1 MTTLTDVAKRANVS
15 KMTVSRVINHPE
27 QVRDELKQSVFT
39 AMHELNYRPNVAAK
53 ALVNNRTQI
62 IKLFILEDMDTT
74 EPYYMNLLAGIS
86 KELGKEQYSLQLV
99 TNHSFDIG
107 GCDGYIVTGMR
118 HTDFE
123 WVQRLTRPVVLF
135 GENRLE
141 LYYCDT
147 NNTLGT
153 QMATEYALKQGYTNI
168 EFIGINVKEPFE
180 YSREAGYLMSMQNHQ
195 LPTTIHRF
203 SNHSH
208 LAMEYIEANWS
219 DLKANTCYVC
229 ASDRLAF
236 GIEKGLTIFNA
247 RVPADF
253 GIIGFDGVF
262 LNQVATPKLTTVQ
275 QPIFELGVRCAR
287 MLLTKIEKDGQSQ
300 GIEQLLPTLSIAGST
315 RNDQGD

>member
-27 QVRDELKQSVFT
+27 QVRDELKRSVFS
-39 AMHELNYRPNVAAK
+39 AMQALNYRPNVAAK

-74 EPYYMNLLAGIS
+74 EPYYMKLLAGIS

-99 TNHSFDIG
+99 TEHNFDIG

-118 HTDFE
+118 HSDYE
-123 WVQRLTRPVVLF
+123 WLQRLERPVVLF

-141 LYYCDT
+141 FDYCDT
-147 NNTLGT
+147 DNTLGT
-153 QMATEYALKQGYTNI
+153 KMATEYAIKQGYTQI

-180 YSREAGYLMSMQNHQ
+180 YSREAGYLISMQKHQ
-195 LPTTIHRF
+195 LTTSIQRF

-208 LAMEYIEANWS
+208 LAMEYIQQQAQR
-219 DLKANTCYVC
+219 LQVNTCYIC

-236 GIEKGLTIFNA
+236 GIEKGLTRFNA
-247 RVPADF
+247 KIPTDF

-262 LNQVATPKLTTVQ
+262 LNQVATPKLTTIQ
-275 QPIFELGVRCAR
+275 QPVFELGVQCAQ
-287 MLLTKIEKDGQSQ
+287 MLLTKISQAGQPQ
-300 GIEQLLPTLSIAGST
+300 GIHQVKPTLLIGGST
-315 RNDQGD
+315 R